1 MTLFLIFDIIFIE
14 KKKQRKQRRNF
25 NEKFIMIA
33 LATGTMLSFASCNFQ
48 LIDTT
53 YTYDTAI
60 ISMFDGTTKE
70 VKIKSWKDYDGEQL
84 QITGEDGKVY
94 LVSSTNCVLIKE

>member
-1 MTLFLIFDIIFIE
+1 M
-14 KKKQRKQRRNF
+14 KKF
-25 NEKFIMIA
+25 VMIV
-33 LATGTMLSFASCNFQ
+33 LAAGTMFSFASCNFQ